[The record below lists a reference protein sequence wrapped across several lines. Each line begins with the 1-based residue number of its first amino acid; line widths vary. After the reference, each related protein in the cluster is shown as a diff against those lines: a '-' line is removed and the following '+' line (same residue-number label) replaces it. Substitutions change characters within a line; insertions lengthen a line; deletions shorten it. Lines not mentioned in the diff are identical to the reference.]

1 MVALV
6 ECERPEE
13 TSSLPSQGF
22 HMTDPGSPRPGIPG
36 PDFAVR
42 LVRDLAARAAR
53 GIVAMPRV
61 VMPPPGTAGGIE
73 VEELAAMA
81 TEASPSAPSKVTC
94 CDYAVDQVDIRE
106 IDAMPAFLADHRP
119 AWSHVRWINID
130 GLSDL
135 GVVRALAEKYRIH
148 PLAIEDMLQPL
159 ERAKA
164 EDYPESEG
172 TPGRL
177 FVIAR
182 ALDVRDGHLQ
192 SDQVSL
198 FLGRTTLLTFQ
209 DVRRDDLEAV
219 RQRIRTAGSRLRA
232 NDASFLLYTLLDGI
246 VDRYYPVLEGYS
258 ERLTDL
264 EEEVLENPTHRTLE
278 EIHRIKRELLLVRR
292 AAWPMRDMIAQLQ
305 RDTHEG
311 LSATAQTYLRD
322 VQDHCAQIIDLV
334 ESYREIASG
343 LAETYVSVVSNRTND
358 VVKVLTIIG
367 TIFIPL
373 TFLAGVYGMNMPI
386 PENRSPI
393 AYPLFW
399 VACVVLAGGMLLWFR
414 RRGWI

>member
-1 MVALV
+1 
-6 ECERPEE
+6 
-13 TSSLPSQGF
+13 
-22 HMTDPGSPRPGIPG
+22 MTDPSTPTPGSPGSDG
-36 PDFAVR
+36 PVR
-42 LVRDLAARAAR
+42 LVRDLVARAAR
-53 GIVAMPRV
+53 GIVAMPHVR
-61 VMPPPGTAGGIE
+61 MPPAGTAGGIE
-73 VEELAAMA
+73 VAELAALA
-81 TEASPSAPSKVTC
+81 VEASPSTPSTVTC
-94 CDYAVDQVDIRE
+94 CDYSADEVEIRE
-106 IDAMPAFLADHRP
+106 IEDMPAFLADHRP
-119 AWSHVRWINID
+119 AWSHVRWINVD
-130 GLSDL
+130 GISDL
-135 GVVRALAEKYRIH
+135 GVVRALAEKYQIH

-164 EDYPESEG
+164 EDYPGSEG
-172 TPGRL
+172 LPGRL
-177 FVIAR
+177 FVVAR
-182 ALDVRDGHLQ
+182 TVNERGGRLL

-219 RQRIRTAGSRLRA
+219 RQRIRTAGSRLRT

-278 EIHRIKRELLLVRR
+278 EIHRIKRELLHVRR
-292 AAWPMRDMIAQLQ
+292 SAWPMRDMIAQLQ
-305 RDTHEG
+305 RDSHEG
-311 LSATAQTYLRD
+311 LSETAQTYLRD
-322 VQDHCAQIIDLV
+322 VHDHCAQIIDLV

-399 VACVVLAGGMLLWFR
+399 LVCVVLAGGMLLWFR